1 MAIAGINFD
10 KILVE
15 KLKPIEAPLKI
26 NSNLSLTDI
35 TKEKDTEK
43 GSALLRFDFVFNLDY
58 SPKQAVVEIKGH
70 IFLRDKEKQVDD
82 IISTWKKTKKVSPAL
97 AEQVVNVAL
106 LKSNIKALILSQ
118 EFGLPPHIK
127 FPTVASRPG
136 NYHG

>member
-43 GSALLRFDFVFNLDY
+43 A
-58 SPKQAVVEIKGH
+58 AH
-70 IFLRDKEKQVDD
+70 CC
-82 IISTWKKTKKVSPAL
+82 
-97 AEQVVNVAL
+97 
-106 LKSNIKALILSQ
+106 ALILC
-118 EFGLPPHIK
+118 LIWIIRL
-127 FPTVASRPG
+127 SRLLSR
-136 NYHG
+136 

>member
-43 GSALLRFDFVFNLDY
+43 GSAFLRFDFVFNLDY
-58 SPKQAVVEIKGH
+58 SPKQAVVEIKD
-70 IFLRDKEKQVDD
+70 IF
-82 IISTWKKTKKVSPAL
+82 
-97 AEQVVNVAL
+97 
-106 LKSNIKALILSQ
+106 
-118 EFGLPPHIK
+118 F
-127 FPTVASRPG
+127 
-136 NYHG
+136 